1 MKAILRRYGL
11 PALIIAAL
19 YAGNRLL
26 FIPHTAGM
34 LHRLLAWHFADFLA
48 GGLMLCV
55 LDCALELSGRQPV
68 PVCCFCFRIFPPLR
82 RLLGA
87 GHAPVPRP
95 LYRGLAGRGR
105 CVSGRADH
113 AWHTET
119 NEIKQRT
126 AAAMRLLYF
135 NNFFRSFQSGRYC
148 SSRA

>member
-26 FIPHTAGM
+26 FIPHTAGL

-55 LDCALELSGRQPV
+55 LDCTGTIRTAAGAA
-68 PVCCFCFRIFPPLR
+68 CCFCFRIFPPLR

-113 AWHTET
+113 VCHTET